1 MPAELAALISTIE
14 RCSST
19 AESRPSMATE
29 ASTTPDSGTAWVRAS
44 LGLVV
49 LAVLQEGDRHGYA
62 LAQRITELGLSPVR
76 GGALYPVLGRLETEG
91 AVEALWQA
99 GEGGPGKKVYSITD
113 LGRLRL
119 VTARDRWHQFSVTLD
134 SLLAT
139 TLKEQ
144 T

>member
-1 MPAELAALISTIE
+1 MTPQT
-14 RCSST
+14 SS
-19 AESRPSMATE
+19 P
-29 ASTTPDSGTAWVRAS
+29 PDPGNAWVRAS
-44 LGLVV
+44 LGLAV
-49 LAVLQEGDRHGYA
+49 LAVLEEGDRHGYA

-113 LGRLRL
+113 LGRRRL
-119 VTARDRWHQFSVTLD
+119 IADRERWHAFSATMD
-134 SLLAT
+134 ALLAA

-144 T
+144 R